1 MAVTAI
7 LAVLRR
13 LFSLMLHRQVV
24 VLGIE
29 ERCTGAAVVGVVG
42 IALAA
47 LLAGNGRV
55 VFPQRVSRGLSAHGK
70 ATANLAS

>member
-1 MAVTAI
+1 M
-7 LAVLRR
+7 
-13 LFSLMLHRQVV
+13 V

-29 ERCTGAAVVGVVG
+29 ERRAGAAVVGVVG

-55 VFPQRVSRGLSAHGK
+55 VSRSGSREVSRLMVWLPALGDS
-70 ATANLAS
+70 TTPPRR